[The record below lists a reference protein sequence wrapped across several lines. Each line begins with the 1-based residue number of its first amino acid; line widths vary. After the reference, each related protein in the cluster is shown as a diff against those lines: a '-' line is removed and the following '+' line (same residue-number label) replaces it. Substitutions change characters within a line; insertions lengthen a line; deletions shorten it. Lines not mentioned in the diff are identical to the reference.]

1 MSKTRKILS
10 LLVAVVMVFGVFSI
24 CAFAADETYTPT
36 DKKSDN
42 SFYTQ
47 EWSLS
52 TPVDNKD
59 GTWSVNV
66 NLKTD
71 YGVGGIQFKLDITGN
86 ATLKEAVKLTALPD
100 YYGAPQIT
108 AKKDGVMLVPVSG
121 SGNSKDSS
129 VINGDILKLTFTVT
143 GSATVGIKN
152 DPKGTSGASVGG
164 SLIAFRTANLAGSD
178 MIVGQ
183 KVTVGAAVTM
193 GATATPKLVVKE
205 GTGGVIDT
213 TRTAHMTEDGTKYT
227 VDGLLY
233 GVEVVDIGETIADVF
248 DVKNGT
254 MNVVE
259 NDAGSDCG
267 TGAKVEVLDDSG
279 EVVAT
284 YIFILFGDIDG
295 DGEIGSGDSA
305 LVEAHDGYSYDED
318 GRIDD
323 SIVLFAGD
331 LDADEEVGSGDAAL
345 IEAHDG
351 YSYDSDTSR
360 MSQAEIAELYA
371 PVE

>member
-24 CAFAADETYTPT
+24 CTFAADETYTPT

-183 KVTVGAAVTM
+183 KVTVGAAVSM

-205 GTGGVIDT
+205 GKGGVIDT
-213 TRTAHMTEDGTKYT
+213 NRGYVYGIDVVEGETVEDVFEVTEGGNIKITANENGGAETGT
-227 VDGLLY
+227 GSLLT
-233 GVEVVDIGETIADVF
+233 VVDA
-248 DVKNGT
+248 NGDPT
-254 MNVVE
+254 DE
-259 NDAGSDCG
+259 
-267 TGAKVEVLDDSG
+267 EY
-279 EVVAT
+279 
-284 YIFILFGDIDG
+284 YIVIFGDING
-295 DGEIGSGDSA
+295 DGWMDSLDASYISEYELFIREDFSFLSGDLS
-305 LVEAHDGYSYDED
+305 
-318 GRIDD
+318 DD
-323 SIVLFAGD
+323 FYLFAGD
-331 LDADEEVGSGDAAL
+331 MSGDGYADSLDAGYISEYELFIREEL
-345 IEAHDG
+345 P
-351 YSYDSDTSR
+351 YS
-360 MSQAEIAELYA
+360 AAELA
-371 PVE
+371 AMNNN